1 MSCLIIVCFASILTV
16 NSVVEAS
23 RILAYYPTPSVSHQ
37 VVFRPLS
44 LELAKRGHEV
54 IVITPDPMFP
64 NGTAPENLTEIDV
77 HDLSYRTWRKLFE
90 EHKNKM
96 EISQFGTM
104 LKSLI
109 SIMEEQIKTE
119 PVQKILKDP
128 RPFDLIIVEAHAE
141 CALGLTHI
149 YKAPVIQFS
158 SLAGIKIDLQLF
170 GAATHPLLYPTFFH
184 HRIYNLTLREK
195 LNELYDEYVFDSLVP
210 EVNEFCLDVMKRVF
224 SPDVPTVEELR
235 KNVDMIFLN
244 VHPLWDFNRPV
255 PPNVVYLG
263 GMHQKPA
270 KDLPKDLQNYLDS
283 SKNGVIYVS
292 FGTNVDP
299 ALFPPEKIQTLVNV
313 FSKLPYDILWK
324 WNQDELPGRTPNIRI
339 SKWFPQS
346 DLLRHPKIKLFVT
359 QCGLQSTDEAITAGV
374 PLLGMPVFADQE
386 FNVEQYLH
394 YGIGVRVDLETV
406 TEDKLNEGINKI
418 LKDDSYRNNIVR
430 LRTIMRDQ
438 PQTPLER
445 AVWWTEYTIRHSGAR
460 HLRTPAANI
469 SLAEYYELELVIT
482 VLFVV
487 GLVLGVVIGVLRY
500 IYVKLFR
507 VTLKVKKN

>member
-44 LELAKRGHEV
+44 LELARRGHEV

-64 NGTAPENLTEIDV
+64 NGTAPENLIEIDV
-77 HDLSYRTWRKLFE
+77 HDLSYNIWREVIRANKNKLVFNLSIYKLF
-90 EHKNKM
+90 
-96 EISQFGTM
+96 IS
-104 LKSLI
+104 L
-109 SIMEEQIKTE
+109 MEEQMNTE
-119 PVQKILKDP
+119 AVQKILKDP
-128 RPFDLIIVEAHAE
+128 RPFDLIIVEALGFP
-141 CALGLTHI
+141 LGLSHI
-149 YKAPVIQFS
+149 HKAPVIEFS
-158 SLAGIKIDLQLF
+158 SLAGNTIIYQVF
-170 GAATHPLLYPTFFH
+170 GATTHPLLYPTTLH
-184 HRIYNLTLREK
+184 QRIYNHTLWEK
-195 LNELYDEYVFDSLVP
+195 LIVLYDEYVYKAMFREIKGFYSDA
-210 EVNEFCLDVMKRVF
+210 MKRVF
-224 SPDVPTVEELR
+224 GPDVPTQGELR
-235 KNVDMIFLN
+235 KNVDMYFLN

-292 FGTNVDP
+292 FGSNVEP
-299 ALFPPEKIQTLVNV
+299 ALFPPETIQTLVNV

-374 PLLGMPVFADQE
+374 PLLGMPVFGDQE
-386 FNVEQYLH
+386 FNAEQYLH

-430 LRTIMRDQ
+430 LRTIMSDQ

-460 HLRTPAANI
+460 HLRTPAANM
-469 SLAEYYELELVIT
+469 SLAEYYELELVVT

-487 GLVLGVVIGVLRY
+487 GLALGVVVGVLRY
-500 IYVKLFR
+500 TYVKLFR

>member
-1 MSCLIIVCFASILTV
+1 MSCLLVVCFTSVLTIIGIC
-16 NSVVEAS
+16 EAS
-23 RILAYYPTPSVSHQ
+23 RILAYYPTPSLSHQ

-54 IVITPDPMFP
+54 VVITPDPIFP
-64 NGTAPENLTEIDV
+64 NGTAPENLAEIDV
-77 HDLSYRTWRKLFE
+77 HDLSYNTWRE
-90 EHKNKM
+90 VIRANKNKLVFNLS
-96 EISQFGTM
+96 I
-104 LKSLI
+104 LKLMI
-109 SIMEEQIKTE
+109 TLLEEQINTKA
-119 PVQKILKDP
+119 VQKILKDP
-128 RPFDLIIVEAHAE
+128 RPFDLIIVEALAFP
-141 CALGLTHI
+141 LGLSHI
-149 YKAPVIQFS
+149 HKAPIIQFS
-158 SLAGIKIDLQLF
+158 SLAGSTILYQVF
-170 GAATHPLLYPTFFH
+170 GATTHPILYPTTLH
-184 HRIYNLTLREK
+184 QRIYNHTLREK
-195 LNELYDEYVFDSLVP
+195 LNVLYDEYVYNALFREIEGLTSDA
-210 EVNEFCLDVMKRVF
+210 MKRVF
-224 SPDVPTVEELR
+224 GPDVPTVRELR
-235 KNVDMIFLN
+235 KNVDMYFLN

-270 KDLPKDLQNYLDS
+270 KDLPKSLQNYLDS
-283 SKNGVIYVS
+283 SKNGVVYVS
-292 FGTNVDP
+292 FGSNVEP
-299 ALFPPEKIQTLVNV
+299 ALFSPEKIQTLVNV
-313 FSKLPYDILWK
+313 FSKLPYNILWK

-374 PLLGMPVFADQE
+374 PLLGMPVFGDQE
-386 FNVEQYLH
+386 FNAEQYLH

-418 LKDDSYRNNIVR
+418 LKDDTYRNNIVR

-487 GLVLGVVIGVLRY
+487 GLALGVVIGVLRY
-500 IYVKLFR
+500 TYVKLFR
-507 VTLKVKKN
+507 VTFKVKKN